1 MKYLKASN
9 PGERDRY
16 YDKAALAQL
25 DREQG
30 RVRINAAEHQSM
42 LYLITGRWLIE
53 EALTGLKPFM
63 RAAGAYRMIAP
74 GAKLIENG
82 VQQCTDHICSDQ
94 LISMANNVEGMN
106 VTLSAANNGAG
117 CLNVSYDVLNTV
129 CAQALSAC
137 DLCMKTR
144 EESKRCHIR
153 REYDMI
159 PAMKLAAKQNS
170 MDAAQCPYVGL
181 EVLDDDT

>member
-74 GAKLIENG
+74 GAN
-82 VQQCTDHICSDQ
+82 
-94 LISMANNVEGMN
+94 
-106 VTLSAANNGAG
+106 AAAARQR
-117 CLNVSYDVLNTV
+117 CWKSRSLMVLRRDLT
-129 CAQALSAC
+129 AL
-137 DLCMKTR
+137 
-144 EESKRCHIR
+144 
-153 REYDMI
+153 
-159 PAMKLAAKQNS
+159 
-170 MDAAQCPYVGL
+170 
-181 EVLDDDT
+181 